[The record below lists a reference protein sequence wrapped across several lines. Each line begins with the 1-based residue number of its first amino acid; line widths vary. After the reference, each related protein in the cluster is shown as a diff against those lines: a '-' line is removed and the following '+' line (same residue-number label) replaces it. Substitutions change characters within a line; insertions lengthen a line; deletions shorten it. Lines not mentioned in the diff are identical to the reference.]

1 MALQIGYTTLWVRDQ
16 NEALAFFQKLGFEV
30 REDVKNGE
38 YRWLSV
44 ASREQP
50 DIAVVLAKPAYP
62 MDETTAECVQTAVAK
77 GMLSTIVFTTDDA
90 FATYDQLK
98 ANGIEF
104 TRPAEEHGYGV
115 DAAFR
120 DPSGN
125 EFRVVQQ
132 KKARAKASA

>member
-1 MALQIGYTTLWVRDQ
+1 
-16 NEALAFFQKLGFEV
+16 
-30 REDVKNGE
+30 
-38 YRWLSV
+38 
-44 ASREQP
+44 
-50 DIAVVLAKPAYP
+50 
-62 MDETTAECVQTAVAK
+62 
-77 GMLSTIVFTTDDA
+77 
-90 FATYDQLK
+90 LK
-98 ANGIEF
+98 AKGIEF